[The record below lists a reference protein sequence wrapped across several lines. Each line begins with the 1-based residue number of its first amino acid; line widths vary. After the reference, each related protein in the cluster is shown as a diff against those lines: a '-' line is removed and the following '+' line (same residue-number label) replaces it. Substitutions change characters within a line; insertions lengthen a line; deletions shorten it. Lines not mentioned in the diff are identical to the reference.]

1 MKHQF
6 LNNRQRELGD
16 IQETPTASTTTN
28 FDQHELPAGETT
40 ETTPATP
47 SQQIDDGLAPQV
59 QNEGGT
65 QEQTELGPQPSVTIE
80 EQLASGDLTITKN
93 FPALTSE
100 SAEPLPGRKALV
112 EDENGVHKV
121 RTFNPSDESDRRT
134 WKKWWYI

>member
-16 IQETPTASTTTN
+16 IQETPTASATTN
-28 FDQHELPAGETT
+28 FDQHELPAGENV
-40 ETTPATP
+40 ENPATP
-47 SQQIDDGLAPQV
+47 GHINGGLEPQV

-65 QEQTELGPQPSVTIE
+65 QEQTEMGPQQPSVTIE

-93 FPALTSE
+93 FPALTFE
-100 SAEPLPGRKALV
+100 GAEPIPGKKALV
-112 EDENGVHKV
+112 EDENGVYKV